1 MENVTPYLMTS
12 DEERAAVRVQDDSLF
27 KEGLPSLISAAIEK
41 TWAEPY
47 ILLQRLTGKT
57 AENLLEPVARV
68 MGNVAGKVL
77 APAFRAAAKP
87 GDHVLEPAMQ
97 ATRLAENATG
107 IIGEDFYVNEKKV
120 VRRVHTCP
128 YKGRD
133 GATILCHVGEA
144 AGQELFAGLSPGIK
158 HKVHVTMARGH
169 QFCEYSY
176 EID

>member
-1 MENVTPYLMTS
+1 MTR
-12 DEERAAVRVQDDSLF
+12 EEEQHAARLPDASLF
-27 KEGLPSLISAAIEK
+27 QAGFPSLISAAIER

-47 ILLQRLTGKT
+47 ILLRNLAGKQ
-57 AENLLEPVARV
+57 AENLLEPVARFV
-68 MGNVAGKVL
+68 GSVAGKVL
-77 APAFRAAAKP
+77 APVFRSTAKA

-107 IIGEDFYVNEKKV
+107 IIGEDFYVNTKKI

-128 YKGRD
+128 YKNRD

-144 AGQELFAGLSPGIK
+144 AGQELFAGLTPGIR

>member
-1 MENVTPYLMTS
+1 MTNV
-12 DEERAAVRVQDDSLF
+12 EEQKALRVPDKNLFESGMAALASRVVQS
-27 KEGLPSLISAAIEK
+27 

-47 ILLQRLTGKT
+47 MLLRNAVGKR
-57 AENLLEPVARV
+57 AENLLEPLAR
-68 MGNVAGKVL
+68 GIGGFAGMLLKPL
-77 APAFRAAAKP
+77 FKAAAKP

-107 IIGEDFYVNEKKV
+107 IVGEDFYISERKV

-128 YKGRD
+128 FKTRQ
-133 GATILCHVGEA
+133 GATVLCHVGEA
-144 AGQELFAGLSPGIK
+144 AGQELFEGLVPGIK

-169 QFCEYSY
+169 SFCEYSY